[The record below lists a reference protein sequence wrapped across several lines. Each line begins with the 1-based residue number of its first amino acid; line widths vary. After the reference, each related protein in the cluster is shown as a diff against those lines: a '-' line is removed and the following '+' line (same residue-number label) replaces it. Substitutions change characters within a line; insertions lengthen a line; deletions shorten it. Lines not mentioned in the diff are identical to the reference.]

1 MPKHFLYLA
10 RQLKQFSC
18 WSVAIIAQMVIYM
31 QGREREADLK
41 QICKGERE
49 REREKGAPETEGEKQ
64 T

>member
-31 QGREREADLK
+31 QGRERERGGLETDM
-41 QICKGERE
+41 QGRERE
-49 REREKGAPETEGEKQ
+49 RERERRT
-64 T
+64 